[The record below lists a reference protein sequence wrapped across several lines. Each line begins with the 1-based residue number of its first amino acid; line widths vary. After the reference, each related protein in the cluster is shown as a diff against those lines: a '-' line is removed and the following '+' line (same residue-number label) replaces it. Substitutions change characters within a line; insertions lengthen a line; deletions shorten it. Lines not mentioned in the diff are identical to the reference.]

1 MLLRFNFIFFV
12 FFLILYIE
20 SISEIL
26 IFASLWKVAVL
37 IILLNNCSTK
47 AIIFNSELK
56 IIILTFSLL
65 VLKFFFNTNMSSS
78 LIPDL
83 SNSIKFAVIP
93 IILWFTY
100 TQYDGRKLILFELLC
115 IFSIYLIW
123 YNVPYLINIINPVN
137 HKDYV
142 ELYGQES
149 LGKFGFS
156 GIYPNTHTSSVLMA
170 GSSCIIIYKLFID
183 RGIGKFVR
191 LIYWLT
197 LFLGIYFLY
206 LSYVRT
212 GWIQLIAFLIY
223 FSFSWLA
230 INFRKNI
237 YRFFGGILI
246 LGVLVNYLGTS
257 ELIVRFTENRNSFN
271 ELSFDELG
279 SGRGIIYKTALL
291 NWANSDFVSI
301 LLGYGEEYGKEK
313 MYEKIGMHVFA
324 HNGFLEMLQS
334 NGIIGLLILL
344 TVLIYVR
351 AILFK
356 KTSEFQ
362 DFSKAFF
369 LSWLVVGL
377 FQEFTF
383 VYFNLMFA
391 VSISLHLL
399 GSKEILKYK

>member
-1 MLLRFNFIFFV
+1 
-12 FFLILYIE
+12 
-20 SISEIL
+20 
-26 IFASLWKVAVL
+26 
-37 IILLNNCSTK
+37 
-47 AIIFNSELK
+47 
-56 IIILTFSLL
+56 
-65 VLKFFFNTNMSSS
+65 MSSS